1 MLHDLKKENEPTSD
15 RTLCKHLERRTI
27 WNKVGQLAIQVTTQ
41 LSLPYEAP
49 LVKKY
54 YGYN

>member
-1 MLHDLKKENEPTSD
+1 MLHDLKKENEPTSG
-15 RTLCKHLERRTI
+15 RTLCKHLKRRTI
-27 WNKVGQLAIQVTTQ
+27 WDKVGQLAIQVTTQ
-41 LSLPYEAP
+41 LSLPDEAP